1 METRLLLP
9 VVVISLLADPALA
22 QDNACF
28 CNRSGDN
35 TVTEKVIT
43 RTVVIDDCDSEP
55 SCRIHDG
62 GHHPWHPHPWHPHPW
77 HPIWHRPV
85 APVHNPGKV
94 IDDNTNRQISTAGGA
109 VVNIY
114 NTPTAT
120 PTPAP
125 PTPAPPTPANP
136 SPTPPGPNP
145 QPTASP
151 VVPGTNDIVVLNQRV
166 DGLTVWLANLGWLAA
181 LLALLIAIGILLLAL
196 WALRGSRRE
205 THSSTTH
212 SDDVTADLAARLR
225 QRDGDFERLAEEV
238 ALLRRGG
245 ANERETLVR
254 TTTEHDHTAAGHV
267 IEDAGVAVAAAAAGA
282 TLARGDHPREAARD
296 RFTRDRDLDHVREEM
311 TRLRLELERQ
321 RVASTPVHRARH
333 DHASVETAPVVED
346 LGVVAAT
353 TVVETVVPAQPAHH
367 PRTHTT
373 HPAIDETDWSIRHYR
388 VVIDQARTTRHDRAQ
403 ARHDIIHYSDLM
415 LARYPDD
422 AEAVCYARVNKAEAL
437 AEAGHYV
444 TALAE
449 CETVIAQHAATTSLD
464 VRAHLAQAHFVK
476 ATIHAHRKDVARC
489 ITALDEWARLHG
501 KFDHRKVV
509 EDDRFKDIL
518 TVTEFQVYLAG
529 KVG

>member
-1 METRLLLP
+1 MQTRLILP
-9 VVVISLLADPALA
+9 VVVIGLLAGPALA

-62 GHHPWHPHPWHPHPW
+62 GHRPWHPHPWHPV
-77 HPIWHRPV
+77 WHRPV
-85 APVHNPGKV
+85 APVHKPGKV

-114 NTPTAT
+114 NTPTAAPAPAPSTPAT
-120 PTPAP
+120 PTPA
-125 PTPAPPTPANP
+125 
-136 SPTPPGPNP
+136 TPPGPNP
-145 QPTASP
+145 PPTASP
-151 VVPGTNDIVVLNQRV
+151 TVPGTNDIVVLNQRV
-166 DGLTVWLANLGWLAA
+166 DGLTAWLANLGWLAA

-205 THSSTTH
+205 THASTTR
-212 SDDVTADLAARLR
+212 SDDTTADLAARLR
-225 QRDGDFERLAEEV
+225 QRDSDFERLAEEV

-245 ANERETLVR
+245 ANDRETLVR
-254 TTTEHDHTAAGHV
+254 TAPEHDHTASGHA
-267 IEDAGVAVAAAAAGA
+267 IEEAGVAVAAAAAGA
-282 TLARGDHPREAARD
+282 TLAHGDHHHDAARD
-296 RFTRDRDLDHVREEM
+296 RFTRDRDLDRVREEM

-321 RVASTPVHRARH
+321 RVATPPVHRAHH
-333 DHASVETAPVVED
+333 DHAPVEPAPVVED

-353 TVVETVVPAQPAHH
+353 TVVETAVPAQPAHH
-367 PRTHTT
+367 PRTHPAQ
-373 HPAIDETDWSIRHYR
+373 PAIDETDWSIRHYR
-388 VVIDQARTTRHDRAQ
+388 VVIDQARTTRHDRTQ

-476 ATIHAHRKDVARC
+476 ATIHAHRRDVARC

-501 KFDHRKVV
+501 TFDHRKVV

-529 KVG
+529 NVG